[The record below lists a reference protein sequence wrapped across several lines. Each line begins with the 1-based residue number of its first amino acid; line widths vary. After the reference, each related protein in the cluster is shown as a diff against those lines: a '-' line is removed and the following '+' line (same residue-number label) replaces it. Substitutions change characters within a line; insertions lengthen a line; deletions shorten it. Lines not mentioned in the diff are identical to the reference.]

1 MRWFTRLQDTLRS
14 LFRRKQA
21 AADLDQEL
29 RYHLEQEI
37 ENNRRA
43 GMPEAEAKSAAQRLV
58 GPISLY
64 KEECRDA
71 HGIGFI
77 ESFVRDLRYGFRML
91 RRTPLFTAVA
101 MITLAIGIG
110 ANTTVFTF
118 VDNILLRSL
127 PIHNPQQIDALN
139 WGGLSNMSFPNY
151 LDLRDRNTGFFRLG
165 RVSFCRRE
173 RERPTAGKH
182 SRLGLRSDRELL

>member
-1 MRWFTRLQDTLRS
+1 MAWLTRLHDTLRS
-14 LFRRKQA
+14 LFRRQQA
-21 AADLDQEL
+21 AAEFDEEL
-29 RYHLEQEI
+29 RDHLQREI
-37 ENNRRA
+37 DDNIHA
-43 GMPEAEAKSAAQRLV
+43 GMPPAQAKLAAQRLV

-71 HGIGFI
+71 HGAGLI
-77 ESFVRDLRYGFRML
+77 ESFARDLKYGARML

-127 PIHNPQQIDALN
+127 PIHDPQQVDALN
-139 WGGLSNMSFPNY
+139 WGGLSNISFPNY
-151 LDLRDRNTGFFRLG
+151 LDFRDRNTVFSGLVAYHF
-165 RVSFCRRE
+165 VAASMSVQPRE
-173 RERPTAGKH
+173 NIRAWGYEATGN
-182 SRLGLRSDRELL
+182 